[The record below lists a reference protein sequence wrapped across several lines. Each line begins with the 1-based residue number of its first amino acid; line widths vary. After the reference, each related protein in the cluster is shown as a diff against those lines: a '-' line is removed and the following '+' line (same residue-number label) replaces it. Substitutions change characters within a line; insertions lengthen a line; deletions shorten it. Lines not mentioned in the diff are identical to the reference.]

1 MKYIKFTVD
10 TNICGT
16 KEEFYEEF
24 EDDVTEE
31 ELENRGQEL
40 ATENAE
46 SYEYL
51 VLGWGIEPE
60 TEEEQ
65 REIDDF
71 YADTTYDYEEVSEEE
86 YEENT
91 Q

>member
-1 MKYIKFTVD
+1 MRYFRFVVD
-10 TNICGT
+10 TDIVGT
-16 KEEFYEEF
+16 KDEIYEEF
-24 EDDVTEE
+24 EDDVSEE

-51 VLGWGIEPE
+51 VFGWGVEPE
-60 TEEEQ
+60 TVEEQ
-65 REIDDF
+65 EEIDDF
-71 YADTTYDYEEVSEEE
+71 YAEATYEYEEVSREE

-91 Q
+91 R

>member
-1 MKYIKFTVD
+1 MKYIKFVVD
-10 TNICGT
+10 TDICGT
-16 KEEFYEEF
+16 KDEIYEEF
-24 EDDVTEE
+24 EDDVSQE
-31 ELENRGQEL
+31 ELGQRGQEL

-51 VLGWGIEPE
+51 VLGWDNTPE

-65 REIDDF
+65 DEIDNY
-71 YADTTYDYEEVSEEE
+71 YANVSYEYEEVSKEE

>member
-1 MKYIKFTVD
+1 MKYFKFTVD
-10 TNICGT
+10 TDICGT
-16 KEEFYEEF
+16 KDEIYEEF
-24 EDDVTEE
+24 ENDISQK
-31 ELENRGQEL
+31 ELEQRGQEL

-46 SYEYL
+46 GYEYL

-65 REIDDF
+65 EEIDEF
-71 YADTTYDYEEVSEEE
+71 YANATYEYEEVSKEE